1 MQTQNIVITGQLVNK
16 ANKPLSNLRIE
27 AWDKDLLF
35 DDFVGEAMTDTD
47 GRFEISFTEAHYR
60 ELFFDTRPDLYFKI
74 YTNDSM
80 IHSTENTVLCNIDD
94 PQRDIVITVEADED
108 TEPQE
113 QDIKA
118 TFFKLHLKSQKLQD
132 DFYKIYKAF
141 DGYWPDIKQELLKNN
156 SFSPEL
162 IKKLEFTNQLADW
175 GNNNERLVAL
185 FDSEHQTNSMRE
197 IALQLNRDEFI
208 SKVQN
213 TAPAEY
219 KNKIE
224 YAEKLHE
231 QLFFLEPTA
240 ILINIGRDRRIPI
253 LNDSIGKNVISV
265 LEKQPDFNI
274 KTTSIY
280 EILKKEELLS
290 HVPEELKAE
299 VQSQLKIVQRIAT
312 VSSSSV
318 AIPALYTTNFH
329 SAAQIASLP
338 GEQFATMMFNEGL
351 ERNVALQIVANA
363 QQAVARNEQTLISL
377 KEVQEGTGI
386 EFIDRSLNIY
396 EDEGI
401 LFYDPENEPVI
412 IDDFINN
419 KDVTVY
425 NFLKKNNLSWD
436 LLFGDADFCECSEC
450 TSVYSPASYYVELLQ
465 YLRNNNL
472 DPENSKTKKK
482 ENDITNTPLEKL
494 FKRRPDLGC
503 LELTCKN
510 TNTVLPYVDL
520 VNEVMESYLVSD
532 VDHKITKPFNVED
545 ETSGE
550 LLSEPQHTDREAYR
564 ILSKAVYP
572 LSLPYHQ
579 PIDAARIYLNHLGTS
594 RHELMHTFDK
604 NAEYTIQNRANDA
617 EFLGMTEQEYII
629 LTKEPFNI
637 NKKNSPGEIDLKP
650 VHYYY
655 GYKSD
660 GALQGNKGLRNI
672 KDQFLKRTGIDYVN
686 LIDLLQT
693 EFINPNLPKGISK
706 IILESVA
713 NKYSYLLEYALENGF
728 DKMGEVIIHQISNSD
743 LSNWEDGDAPIC
755 ETNAVKRAE
764 ISDYDII
771 NWAEKEFLKL
781 GKLIVIE
788 SGSSDS
794 CNLDDAILQHL
805 DGSAVSLEEY
815 DRIHRFIRLWRK
827 LGWTIDE
834 TDKAIVGLSLHKSNS
849 IKNPKPIILPVN
861 NDSEKAKSEINVKLI
876 NQLVSVKKILKT
888 TGLELVKLLAFWTDI
903 STTGENSLYRRL
915 FLTHNLVKLDPVF
928 KADASGNF
936 LTANEK
942 IVDHKPVLMA
952 ALNLSSQ
959 DIDLLI
965 NPNTDEK
972 LTIHTISKLY
982 RYRLLSKALGLKIS
996 ELIDFLFLFE
1006 DVFSNAATTLKFL
1019 ETCSRM
1025 EDAGFSPFQLNYI
1038 IGNLD
1043 SEKIPLAPS
1052 KKEVLLL
1059 TKVLYDGLNAIEDAH
1074 KDLSGESAEEEATI
1088 ELVMLKASLLLE
1100 PAVVEKIAGV
1110 LEGTTTYSTTASI
1123 PDDLVPK
1130 YLEITNKL
1138 VYSPS
1143 LGKIQIKGI
1152 LTDEEIIKLKK
1163 INNNPDWDKA
1173 IEEIQKQQN
1182 KGYKEIFEDNFS
1194 IDPAIEKVIKAGDIS
1209 FPLDV
1214 STAPKKRV
1222 AFLSIFLPY
1231 LRKELSHRFI
1241 IEILAEQTGLE
1252 ATLVDVLVTKILK
1265 QPSQEPIYKVLAKIK
1280 EQSNTQENNWKGY
1293 LIPNTTGI
1301 YRLIV
1306 KNTDQSPN
1314 ITLDGS
1320 TKKFNKKE
1328 DSEKEWWNDNVV
1340 EVDIE
1345 LEAGKL
1351 YTLSSDTTIKN
1362 IYWKTAASS
1371 IAPIPTAALIPDFAW
1386 TDCASALDKL
1396 KKVAIIVSTFKLSS
1410 DEIRFLNQNK
1420 EFEGLD
1426 FNTLSLNHFLRL
1438 EAYTRLRNSLPQTK
1452 LNLLDFFHW
1461 VDKIASDTKE
1471 LSDKIVELTGW
1482 KKEIIDKL
1490 IEENHFK
1497 LVKDDFK
1504 DERNLLKL
1512 QQAIEVANKIG
1523 MDLDHLFTW
1532 ADPFFDESESEKDKF
1547 NGLHEIATSLKNA
1560 IRAKYKQTDWE
1571 QVIKPAHDL
1580 LRNNQKEAL
1589 IAYLLEQEEFKGWNI
1604 VDADSLFEY
1613 FLIDVQMDAVME
1625 TSRIKQAIASVQLFI
1640 QRCFLGLEEEHNNIS
1655 PEKLDRSRWEWM
1667 QRYRVWEANRKVFL
1681 YPENWIET
1689 NLRDDKSPF
1698 FKELESELLQK
1709 DINKQNVADALKSY
1723 LYKVDEV
1730 ANMEVIGL
1738 YIEGEKENYG
1748 WVKGAKLHVFSRTRN
1763 APYFFFY
1770 RFMALDEMNW
1780 YPWEKMD
1787 VDITSYDVENS
1798 KTHQIID
1805 NGCYISAI
1813 VWNDRLIVFFPQI
1826 VKKIVANEN
1835 SQKLTI
1841 AESADLKPEGLKP
1854 DEYHE
1859 IKMAWSE
1866 YRNGKW
1872 TQKQISNNNIYN
1884 SGSSYTSTMDINLY
1898 SIRPEYSEKIS
1909 NEIGIKIFYDN
1920 QTLTNLFT
1928 FDGNRIDVIS
1938 IDKVKFN
1945 YWGEDIGKLNF
1956 HYIENTMFPLQD
1968 KYYSSISSP
1977 RVIHS
1982 TSEKTLV
1989 NIHLALF
1996 TIQPFYDNNI
2006 RNLLGKTSFPDFE
2019 EFFKNNT
2026 KDFKFGQY
2034 TNSKKTSSGKIYH
2047 ELKEP
2052 YSLYNWELFFHTPM
2066 ALADSLSKAQQF
2078 EEAMKWYHYVFNPVS
2093 QDGFD
2098 DKRFWQFSPFKEA
2111 NSKNILEAI
2120 FNQLQPNT
2128 PDQSINEWRNKP
2140 FMPHVVA
2147 RSRPVAYMKW
2157 VVMKYID
2164 NLVAWGDYLF
2174 RQDTIETINQATQ
2187 LYVLAGHILGPRPR
2201 MIPKRGKTKP
2211 QTYMGLLNKW
2221 DAFGNAMDELEIAVP
2236 YSNQTPLSRDKKSG
2250 ELANVNIFG
2259 QASTLYFCI
2268 PKNPKLIAY
2277 WDTIGD
2283 RLFKIRHSQNI
2294 EGIFRKMPLFEPP
2307 IDPALLVKAAAQGLS
2322 IASVLNDLNTSMPNY
2337 RFYYLLQKALEL
2349 CNELKSL
2356 GGALLSAFEKKD
2368 NETIALIRS
2377 KHENVMN
2384 SLMMEIKKKQLE
2396 EAQKNLE
2403 SLEQNRKAPEER
2415 MKYYLQLT
2423 GMDES
2428 LLPDANTDFSAIA
2441 NTISTVDGE
2450 SGLKLNAFEKEDMD
2464 KASDARE
2471 KQSQIAHI
2479 EMLASILHVIPTLT
2493 TQGSPL
2499 GVGFAGMLFSGT
2511 SMANAAQ
2518 AVGKG
2523 FQIGANTLSYQ
2534 STSAA
2539 KKGGFSRAMQD
2550 RVQQANA
2557 AGYELKQIDKQITA
2571 QKIRIEIAN
2580 QEISNQQQLMENALE
2595 VEEFLKNKYTNEEL
2609 YTWMRGSLKTL
2620 YHQVYGLT
2628 YELAKKAERV
2638 YRFERGISSSSFIQS
2653 GYWDAGRNGLLAGEQ
2668 LYVGLKQM
2676 EAAYQNERG
2685 YDYEIT
2691 KHISLQQI
2699 DPMALIYL
2707 RETGKC
2713 EFSFPEVLF
2722 DMDYAGHYKR
2732 RIKSVSISIPC
2743 VVGPYTGVNATLRLL
2758 ENKFRNTATAI
2769 QGKSYEEETNEEEDN
2784 RFSRFIIPITAI
2796 ATSSAQNDSGMFEL
2810 NFKDERYLPFEGA
2823 GVISKWRLELPL
2835 IPQFN
2840 YQTIADAII
2849 HVKYIASEGGEGL
2862 KSLAN
2867 HSVDT
2872 KLKAIQKEFS
2882 KNGLAVLINIK
2893 HDLPNEW
2900 HMLKENLEIS
2910 LTIDKTRLPYM
2921 VQSFEKVSIENILF
2935 VAKVKEKPE
2944 GFTFDIDNIPLLLKK
2959 DANSILYAKE
2969 FNGITLGKE
2978 FKLKTAESA
2987 DKLEELLMI
2996 INYKILNT

>member
-1 MQTQNIVITGQLVNK
+1 MQNQNYKISGQLVNK
-16 ANKPLSNLRIE
+16 ANKPLPNLRIE

-35 DDFVGEAMTDTD
+35 DDFVGESISDSD

-94 PQRDIVITVEADED
+94 PQRDIVITVEVDED

-132 DFYKIYKAF
+132 DFYKLYKAF

-197 IALQLNRDEFI
+197 IALQWNRDEFI
-208 SKVQN
+208 SKVQD
-213 TAPAEY
+213 TAPDQY

-240 ILINIGRDRRIPI
+240 ILINIGRDARIPI

-318 AIPALYTTNFH
+318 AIPALYNTNFH
-329 SAAQIASLP
+329 SAAQIVSLP

-386 EFIDRSLNIY
+386 EFIDRSLTIY
-396 EDEGI
+396 EDDGI
-401 LFYDPENEPVI
+401 LLYDPENEPVI
-412 IDDFINN
+412 IDDFRNN
-419 KDVTVY
+419 KDVIVN

-472 DPENSKTKKK
+472 DPYNSKTKKK

-494 FKRRPDLGC
+494 FKRRPDLGF

-510 TNTVLPYVDL
+510 TNTILPYVDL

-550 LLSEPQHTDREAYR
+550 LLSEPQHTNQDAYFVLNEA
-564 ILSKAVYP
+564 VFP
-572 LSLPYHQ
+572 MTLPYHQ

-604 NAEYTIQNRANDA
+604 NADNTIQNRANDA

-629 LTKEPFNI
+629 LTKEPFII
-637 NKKNSPGEIDLKP
+637 NKKNSPAEIDLKP

-660 GALQGNKGLRNI
+660 GALQGNKGLMNI

-686 LIDLLQT
+686 LVDLLQAAY
-693 EFINPNLPKGISK
+693 INP
-706 IILESVA
+706 
-713 NKYSYLLEYALENGF
+713 YLQEYVRENGF
-728 DKMGEVIIHQISNSD
+728 DKMD
-743 LSNWEDGDAPIC
+743 
-755 ETNAVKRAE
+755 
-764 ISDYDII
+764 
-771 NWAEKEFLKL
+771 
-781 GKLIVIE
+781 KLIVIE

-834 TDKAIVGLSLHKSNS
+834 TDKAIVALSRNA
-849 IKNPKPIILPVN
+849 PEAEFPF
-861 NDSEKAKSEINVKLI
+861 DINTDLI

-936 LTANEK
+936 LTADEK

-965 NPNTDEK
+965 NPNLDEK

-982 RYRLLSKALGLKIS
+982 RYRLLSNVLGFKIS
-996 ELIDFLFLFE
+996 EFIDFLFLFG
-1006 DVFSNAATTLKFL
+1006 DVFANAAATLNFL
-1019 ETCSRM
+1019 EAFSRM
-1025 EDAGFSPFQLNYI
+1025 EDAGFSPSQLNYI

-1043 SEKIPLAPS
+1043 SEKTPLAPS

-1110 LEGTTTYSTTASI
+1110 LEGTTTYSTNVSI

-1143 LGKIQIKGI
+1143 QGTIQIKGI
-1152 LTDEEIIKLKK
+1152 LTDEEILKLKK

-1209 FPLDV
+1209 FPLDA

-1241 IEILAEQTGLE
+1241 IEALAEQTGLE

-1280 EQSNTQENNWKGY
+1280 EQSNTQENIWKGY
-1293 LIPNTTGI
+1293 LIPNATGI

-1314 ITLDGS
+1314 ITLDA
-1320 TKKFNKKE
+1320 TKVEFKPLE
-1328 DSEKEWWNDNVV
+1328 DPKKEWWNDNK
-1340 EVDIE
+1340 VDIE

-1351 YTLSSDTTIKN
+1351 YALSSDTAITN

-1371 IAPIPTAALIPDFAW
+1371 IAPIPTASLIPDFASA
-1386 TDCASALDKL
+1386 DCKMALNIL
-1396 KKVAIIVSTFKLSS
+1396 KKAAIIVSSFKLSS
-1410 DEIRFLNQNK
+1410 DEIRSLNEDTAFGN
-1420 EFEGLD
+1420 LD
-1426 FNTLSLNHFLRL
+1426 FSNVSLNHFFRM
-1438 EAYTRLRNSLPQTK
+1438 EAYTRLRNSLPQAK

-1461 VDKIASDTKE
+1461 VNKIAIDNKG

-1490 IEENHFK
+1490 IEKNHFN

-1512 QQAIEVANKIG
+1512 QQAIDVANKIG

-1532 ADPFFDESESEKDKF
+1532 ADPLFDEGESEKDKF
-1547 NGLHEIATSLKNA
+1547 NGLHEIAISLKNA

-1640 QRCFLGLEEEHNNIS
+1640 QRCFLGLEEDHKI
-1655 PEKLDRSRWEWM
+1655 PPGKLDRSRWEWM

-1748 WVKGAKLHVFSRTRN
+1748 WVKGAKLHVFSRTKN
-1763 APYFFFY
+1763 TPSYFYY
-1770 RFMALDEMNW
+1770 RYLSLDEMNW

-1787 VDITSYDVENS
+1787 VDITSYEAKKLYKDEFTS
-1798 KTHQIID
+1798 K
-1805 NGCYISAI
+1805 NGCYLIPI
-1813 VWNDRLIVFFPQI
+1813 LYNNRLIVFFPMI
-1826 VKKIVANEN
+1826 VNKVNPASNTKPIVD
-1835 SQKLTI
+1835 
-1841 AESADLKPEGLKP
+1841 SAKSTPSNLKPK
-1854 DEYHE
+1854 EYHE
-1859 IKMAWSE
+1859 INMAWSE

-1872 TQKQISNNNIYN
+1872 TQKQISKDPISFFFEDGYELPRINKYKFLPEFVDENTLFIKAFNENSSLIENKKSQYFVFNGTNIQKKYSDDTSKTISIYYYNYKLDESNYTMNRIYSLQNNYIEVSPYFEKVGNHTNYASTNKQQIKFVHDNI
-1884 SGSSYTSTMDINLY
+1884 GDLLRKINL
-1898 SIRPEYSEKIS
+1898 P
-1909 NEIGIKIFYDN
+1909 
-1920 QTLTNLFT
+1920 
-1928 FDGNRIDVIS
+1928 
-1938 IDKVKFN
+1938 
-1945 YWGEDIGKLNF
+1945 DI
-1956 HYIENTMFPLQD
+1956 
-1968 KYYSSISSP
+1968 
-1977 RVIHS
+1977 
-1982 TSEKTLV
+1982 
-1989 NIHLALF
+1989 
-1996 TIQPFYDNNI
+1996 
-2006 RNLLGKTSFPDFE
+2006 E

-2026 KDFKFGQY
+2026 EDFKFGLY
-2034 TNSKKTSSGKIYH
+2034 KDSLKSATFKNYH
-2047 ELKEP
+2047 ELKDP

-2201 MIPKRGKTKP
+2201 MIPKRGRTKP

-2377 KHENVMN
+2377 KHENVIN

-2428 LLPDANTDFSAIA
+2428 LLPEANTDFSGIA
-2441 NTISTVDGE
+2441 NPISTVNGD
-2450 SGLKLNAFEKEDMD
+2450 SGLKLNPFEKEDMD
-2464 KASDARE
+2464 KASEARD
-2471 KQSQIAHI
+2471 KQSSIAQLELLASTLHI
-2479 EMLASILHVIPTLT
+2479 IPTVAIDGKPFGIGTGVSFGGKMLAD
-2493 TQGSPL
+2493 
-2499 GVGFAGMLFSGT
+2499 
-2511 SMANAAQ
+2511 AAQ
-2518 AVGKG
+2518 AYAKWH
-2523 FQIGANTLSYQ
+2523 QIGANTLSYQ

-2628 YELAKKAERV
+2628 YELAKKAEKV
-2638 YRFERGISSSSFIQS
+2638 YRFERGISTSNFIQS

-2758 ENKFRNTATAI
+2758 ENKFRNTATAPE
-2769 QGKSYEEETNEEEDN
+2769 GKSYEEETNEEEDN

-2849 HVKYIASEGGEGL
+2849 HVKYIASEGGERL
-2862 KSLAN
+2862 KSSAN
-2867 HSVDT
+2867 NSVDS
-2872 KLKAIQKEFS
+2872 KLKASQKEFS

-2959 DANSILYAKE
+2959 DANSILYEKE
-2969 FNGITLGKE
+2969 FKDITLGKE

-2996 INYKILNT
+2996 INYKIENT